1 MALDALNNH
10 DKAKLND
17 FMTQGLAVMQEIADL
32 RDGLKD
38 TAKNLA
44 EELGVKPAVLNKAL
58 RTAFKSSLED
68 QKEEMD
74 QVESVLVNTGRA

>member
-1 MALDALNNH
+1 MSLDQLSNT
-10 DKAKLND
+10 DSQKLKD
-17 FMTQGLAVMQEIADL
+17 FMTQGLSVLQDIADL

-58 RTAFKSSLED
+58 TTAFKSSLED
-68 QKEEMD
+68 QKEVMD
-74 QVESVLVNTGRA
+74 QVESVLISTGRA

>member
-1 MALDALNNH
+1 MSLDALNNT
-10 DKAKLND
+10 DKTKLKQ
-17 FMTQGLAVMQEIADL
+17 FMDQGLNVLQEMADL

-44 EELGVKPAVLNKAL
+44 DELGVKPAVLNKAL
-58 RTAFKSSLED
+58 RTAFKSSLEN

-74 QVESVLVNTGRA
+74 QVESVLINTGRA

>member
-10 DKAKLND
+10 DKTKLNQ
-17 FMTQGLAVMQEIADL
+17 FMDQGLAVLQEIADL
-32 RDGLKD
+32 RDGLRD

-44 EELGVKPAVLNKAL
+44 EELGVKPKVLNNAL
-58 RTAFKSSLED
+58 RAAFKSTLED
-68 QKEEMD
+68 QKEELD